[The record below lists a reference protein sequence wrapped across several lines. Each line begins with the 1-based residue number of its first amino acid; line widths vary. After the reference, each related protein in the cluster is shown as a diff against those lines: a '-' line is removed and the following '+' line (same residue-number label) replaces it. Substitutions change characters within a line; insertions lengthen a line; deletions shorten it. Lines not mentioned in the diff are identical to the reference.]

1 MKKTGKKYHW
11 IDIGND
17 ARRQYIDAQSA
28 FSAWEEAFKEMLNV
42 RGSMRWKNQNSTDYL
57 IRVSPTGSN
66 KSLGPRSAETER
78 IHDRFVTR
86 KSSAQ
91 QRFSDLTATLERQQR
106 MNRALFV
113 GRAPRML
120 VDILNR
126 LHKEGLS
133 EFFTV
138 IGTHA
143 LYAYESRAGVLFGE
157 TEAMATQDI
166 DFLLDVRKR
175 ISFVTKMRHADTS
188 MLKLLQK
195 VDPSFRLRE
204 DQKHTAVNSRGFE
217 VDIIRREPEDGDP
230 HPMRLTDDDDD
241 EFYVVPARNAGVL
254 LDGPPFSAILVSAS
268 GHMARMNTISPLTFI
283 QFKRWLAEQP
293 DRDTM
298 KRSRDLLQANMVEE
312 LVSEYL
318 PQLLTQKT

>member
-1 MKKTGKKYHW
+1 MKKMRKKYSW
-11 IDIGND
+11 IDIGDD

-28 FSAWEEAFKEMLNV
+28 FSAWEDAFKEMLNV
-42 RGSMRWKNQNSTDYL
+42 RGSMRWKNQNGTDYL
-57 IRVSPTGSN
+57 IRVSTIGNN
-66 KSLGPRSAETER
+66 KSLGPRSGDTEK
-78 IHDRFVTR
+78 IYDNFVAR
-86 KSSAQ
+86 KTTAR
-91 QRFSDLTATLERQQR
+91 QRFSDLTETLERQHR

-113 GRAPRML
+113 GRAPRVL

-126 LHKEGLS
+126 LYKEGLS

-138 IGTHA
+138 VGTHA
-143 LYAYESRAGVLFGE
+143 LYAYEARAGVLFGE

-175 ISFVTKMRHADTS
+175 LSFVTKMRHAATS
-188 MLKLLQK
+188 MLKLIQK

-204 DQKHTAVNSRGFE
+204 DQKYTAVNSRGFE
-217 VDIIRREPEDGDP
+217 VDIIRREPKDGDP
-230 HPMRLTDDDDD
+230 HPMRLTDDEDD
-241 EFYVVPARNAGVL
+241 EFYVVPAKNAGIL
-254 LDGPPFSAILVSAS
+254 LDGPPFSAIIVSAS

-283 QFKRWLAEQP
+283 QFKRWMAEQA

-298 KRSRDLLQANMVEE
+298 KRSRDLLQANLVEE

-318 PQLLTQKT
+318 PQLLTQKR

>member
-1 MKKTGKKYHW
+1 MKKTRKKYSW
-11 IDIGND
+11 IDIGDD

-28 FSAWEEAFKEMLNV
+28 FSAWEDAFKEMLNV
-42 RGSMRWKNQNSTDYL
+42 RGSMRWKNQNGTDYL
-57 IRVSPTGSN
+57 IRVSTIGNN
-66 KSLGPRSAETER
+66 KSLGPRSGETEK
-78 IHDRFVTR
+78 IYDNFLAR
-86 KSSAQ
+86 KIAAQ
-91 QRFSDLTATLERQQR
+91 QRFSDLKETLERQQR

-126 LHKEGLS
+126 LYKEGLS

-138 IGTHA
+138 VGTHA
-143 LYAYESRAGVLFGE
+143 LYAYEARAGVLFGE

-175 ISFVTKMRHADTS
+175 ISFVTKMRRAATS
-188 MLKLLQK
+188 MLKLIQK
-195 VDPSFRLRE
+195 VDPSFRLRK
-204 DQKHTAVNSRGFE
+204 DQKYTAVNSRGFE

-230 HPMRLTDDDDD
+230 HPMRLTDDEDD
-241 EFYVVPARNAGVL
+241 EFYVVPARNAGIL
-254 LDGPPFSAILVSAS
+254 LDGPPFSAIIVSAS

-283 QFKRWLAEQP
+283 QFKRWMAEQA

-298 KRSRDLLQANMVEE
+298 KRSRDLLQANLVEE
-312 LVSEYL
+312 LVNEYL
-318 PQLLTQKT
+318 PQLLTQKS

>member
-1 MKKTGKKYHW
+1 MKKMRKKYSW
-11 IDIGND
+11 IDIGDD

-28 FSAWEEAFKEMLNV
+28 FSAWEGAYKDMLNV
-42 RGSMRWKNQNSTDYL
+42 RGSMRWKNQNGTDYL
-57 IRVSPTGSN
+57 IRVSTNGST
-66 KSLGPRSAETER
+66 KSLGPRSEEKEK
-78 IHDRFVTR
+78 IHNSFIAR
-86 KSSAQ
+86 KTAAQ
-91 QRFSDLTATLERQQR
+91 QRFSDLTETVERQQR

-113 GRAPRML
+113 GRAPRIL

-126 LHKEGLS
+126 LYKEGLS

-143 LYAYESRAGVLFGE
+143 LYAYEARAGVLFGE

-175 ISFVTKMRHADTS
+175 ISFVTKMKYANSS
-188 MLKLLQK
+188 MLKLIQK

-204 DQKHTAVNSRGFE
+204 DQKYTAVNSRGFE

-230 HPMRLTDDDDD
+230 HPMRLTDDEDD
-241 EFYVVPARNAGVL
+241 EFYVVPARNAGIL
-254 LDGPPFSAILVSAS
+254 LDGPPFSAIIVSAT

-283 QFKRWLAEQP
+283 RFKRWMAEQA

-298 KRSRDLLQANMVEE
+298 KRSRDLLQANLVEE

-318 PQLLTQKT
+318 PQLLTQKS

>member
-11 IDIGND
+11 IDIGDD

-28 FSAWEEAFKEMLNV
+28 FSAWEEAFKEMLTV
-42 RGSMRWKNQNSTDYL
+42 RGSMRWKNQNGTDYL

-66 KSLGPRSAETER
+66 KSLGPRSEETER
-78 IHDRFVTR
+78 IHNRFVTR

-120 VDILNR
+120 VDILKR
-126 LHKEGLS
+126 LHKEGLA

-143 LYAYESRAGVLFGE
+143 LYAYEARAGVLFGE

-254 LDGPPFSAILVSAS
+254 LDGQPFSAILVSAS

-283 QFKRWLAEQP
+283 QFKRWLADQA

-298 KRSRDLLQANMVEE
+298 KRSRDLLQANLVEE

-318 PQLLTQKT
+318 PQLLTQKS

>member
-1 MKKTGKKYHW
+1 MKKVRKKYSW
-11 IDIGND
+11 IDIGDD

-28 FSAWEEAFKEMLNV
+28 FSAWEDASKEMLNV
-42 RGSMRWKNQNSTDYL
+42 RGSMRWKNQNGTDYL
-57 IRVSPTGSN
+57 IRVSTLGNN
-66 KSLGPRSAETER
+66 KSLGPRSGETEK
-78 IHDRFVTR
+78 IHDNFVAR
-86 KSSAQ
+86 KTAAQ
-91 QRFSDLTATLERQQR
+91 QRFRDLTETLERQQR

-113 GRAPRML
+113 GRAPRIL

-126 LHKEGLS
+126 LYKEGLS
-133 EFFTV
+133 EFFTI

-143 LYAYESRAGVLFGE
+143 LYAYEARAGVLFGE

-175 ISFVTKMRHADTS
+175 ISFVTKMRHAATS

-204 DQKHTAVNSRGFE
+204 DQKYTAVNSRGFE
-217 VDIIRREPEDGDP
+217 VDIIRREPKDGDP
-230 HPMRLTDDDDD
+230 HPMRLTDDEGD
-241 EFYVVPARNAGVL
+241 EFYVVPAKNAGIL
-254 LDGPPFSAILVSAS
+254 LDGPLFTAIIVSAS

-283 QFKRWLAEQP
+283 QFKKWMAEQA

-298 KRSRDLLQANMVEE
+298 KRSRDLLQANLVEE

-318 PQLLTQKT
+318 PQLLTQKR

>member
-1 MKKTGKKYHW
+1 MKKTRKKYSW
-11 IDIGND
+11 IDIGDD

-28 FSAWEEAFKEMLNV
+28 FSAWEDAFKEMLNV
-42 RGSMRWKNQNSTDYL
+42 RGSMRWKNQNGTDYL
-57 IRVSPTGSN
+57 IRVSTIGNN
-66 KSLGPRSAETER
+66 KSLGPRSGETEK
-78 IHDRFVTR
+78 IYDNFLAR
-86 KSSAQ
+86 KIAAQ
-91 QRFSDLTATLERQQR
+91 QRFSDLKETLERQQR

-126 LHKEGLS
+126 LYKEGLS

-138 IGTHA
+138 VGTHA
-143 LYAYESRAGVLFGE
+143 LYAYEARAGVLFGE

-175 ISFVTKMRHADTS
+175 ISFVTKMRRAATS
-188 MLKLLQK
+188 MLKLIQK
-195 VDPSFRLRE
+195 VDPSFRLRK
-204 DQKHTAVNSRGFE
+204 DQKYTAVNSRGFE

-230 HPMRLTDDDDD
+230 HPMRLTDDEDD
-241 EFYVVPARNAGVL
+241 EFYVVPARNAGIL
-254 LDGPPFSAILVSAS
+254 LDGPPFSAIIVSAS
-268 GHMARMNTISPLTFI
+268 GHMARMNTISPITFI
-283 QFKRWLAEQP
+283 QFKRWMAEQP

-298 KRSRDLLQANMVEE
+298 KRSRDLLQANLAEE

-318 PQLLTQKT
+318 PQLLTQKS

>member
-1 MKKTGKKYHW
+1 MRKKYSW
-11 IDIGND
+11 IDIGDD

-28 FSAWEEAFKEMLNV
+28 FSAWEDAFKDMLNV
-42 RGSMRWKNQNSTDYL
+42 RGSMRWKNQNGTDYL
-57 IRVSPTGSN
+57 IRVSTIGNN
-66 KSLGPRSAETER
+66 KSLGPRSAEKEK
-78 IHDRFVTR
+78 IHDNFVAR
-86 KSSAQ
+86 KIAAQ
-91 QRFSDLTATLERQQR
+91 QRFSDLTETLERQQR

-126 LHKEGLS
+126 LYKEGLS

-138 IGTHA
+138 VGTHA
-143 LYAYESRAGVLFGE
+143 LYAYEARAGVLFGE

-166 DFLLDVRKR
+166 DLLLDVRKR
-175 ISFVTKMRHADTS
+175 ISFVTKMRHAATS
-188 MLKLLQK
+188 MLKLIQK

-204 DQKHTAVNSRGFE
+204 DQKYTAVNSRGFE
-217 VDIIRREPEDGDP
+217 VDIIRREPKDGDP
-230 HPMRLTDDDDD
+230 HPMRLTDDEDD
-241 EFYVVPARNAGVL
+241 EFYVVPARNAGIL
-254 LDGPPFSAILVSAS
+254 LDGPPFSAIIVSAS

-283 QFKRWLAEQP
+283 RFKRWMAEQA

-298 KRSRDLLQANMVEE
+298 KRSRDLLQANLVEE

-318 PQLLTQKT
+318 PQLLTQKS

>member
-1 MKKTGKKYHW
+1 
-11 IDIGND
+11 I
-17 ARRQYIDAQSA
+17 
-28 FSAWEEAFKEMLNV
+28 LNV
-42 RGSMRWKNQNSTDYL
+42 RGSMRRKNQNGTDYL
-57 IRVSPTGSN
+57 IRVSTTGSN
-66 KSLGPRSAETER
+66 KSLGPRSEETEK
-78 IHDRFVTR
+78 IHNNFVARKTAAQLRFR
-86 KSSAQ
+86 
-91 QRFSDLTATLERQQR
+91 DLTESLERQQR

-120 VDILNR
+120 IDILNR
-126 LHKEGLS
+126 LYKEGLS

-143 LYAYESRAGVLFGE
+143 LYAYEARAGVLFGE

-175 ISFVTKMRHADTS
+175 ISFVTKMRHAATS
-188 MLKLLQK
+188 MLKLIQK

-217 VDIIRREPEDGDP
+217 VDIIRREPKDGDP
-230 HPMRLTDDDDD
+230 HPMRLTDDEND
-241 EFYVVPARNAGVL
+241 EFYVVPARNAGIL
-254 LDGPPFSAILVSAS
+254 LDGPPFSAIIVSAS

-283 QFKRWLAEQP
+283 QFKRWMAEQA

-298 KRSRDLLQANMVEE
+298 KRSRDLLQANLVEE

-318 PQLLTQKT
+318 PQLLTQKS

>member
-1 MKKTGKKYHW
+1 MKKMRKKYSW
-11 IDIGND
+11 IDIGDD

-28 FSAWEEAFKEMLNV
+28 FSAWEDAFKDTLNV
-42 RGSMRWKNQNSTDYL
+42 RGSMRWKNQNGTDYL
-57 IRVSPTGSN
+57 IRVSTTGNN
-66 KSLGPRSAETER
+66 KSLGPRTEETEK
-78 IHDRFVTR
+78 IHDNFVAR
-86 KSSAQ
+86 KIAAQ
-91 QRFSDLTATLERQQR
+91 QRFSDLTETLERQQR

-126 LHKEGLS
+126 LYKEGFS

-138 IGTHA
+138 VGTHA
-143 LYAYESRAGVLFGE
+143 LYAYEARAGVLFGE

-175 ISFVTKMRHADTS
+175 ISFVTKMRHAATS
-188 MLKLLQK
+188 MLKLIQK

-204 DQKHTAVNSRGFE
+204 DQKYTAVNSRGFE
-217 VDIIRREPEDGDP
+217 VDIIRREPKDGDP
-230 HPMRLTDDDDD
+230 HPMRLSDDEDD
-241 EFYVVPARNAGVL
+241 EFYVVPARNAGIL
-254 LDGPPFSAILVSAS
+254 LDGPPFSAIIVSAS

-283 QFKRWLAEQP
+283 QFKRWMAEQA

-298 KRSRDLLQANMVEE
+298 KRSRDLLQANLVEE
-312 LVSEYL
+312 LVNEYL
-318 PQLLTQKT
+318 PQLLTQKS

>member
-1 MKKTGKKYHW
+1 MKKMRKKYSW
-11 IDIGND
+11 IDIGDD

-28 FSAWEEAFKEMLNV
+28 FSAWEAAFKEMLSV
-42 RGSMRWKNQNSTDYL
+42 RGSMRWKNQNGTDYL
-57 IRVSPTGSN
+57 IRVSTIGNN
-66 KSLGPRSAETER
+66 KSLGPRSDETEK
-78 IHDRFVTR
+78 IHDNFVAR
-86 KSSAQ
+86 KIAAQ
-91 QRFSDLTATLERQQR
+91 QRFSDLTETLERQQR

-126 LHKEGLS
+126 LYKEGLS

-138 IGTHA
+138 VGTHA
-143 LYAYESRAGVLFGE
+143 LYAYEARAGVLFGE

-175 ISFVTKMRHADTS
+175 ISFVTKMRHAATS
-188 MLKLLQK
+188 MLKLIQK

-204 DQKHTAVNSRGFE
+204 DQKQTAVNSRGFE
-217 VDIIRREPEDGDP
+217 VDIIRREPKDGDP
-230 HPMRLTDDDDD
+230 HPMRLTDDEGD
-241 EFYVVPARNAGVL
+241 EFYVVPARNAGIL
-254 LDGPPFSAILVSAS
+254 LDGPPFSAIIVSAS

-283 QFKRWLAEQP
+283 QFKRWMAEQS

-298 KRSRDLLQANMVEE
+298 KRSRDLLQANLVEE

-318 PQLLTQKT
+318 PQLLTQKS

>member
-1 MKKTGKKYHW
+1 MKKMRKKYSW

-28 FSAWEEAFKEMLNV
+28 FSAWEDAFKDMLHV
-42 RGSMRWKNQNSTDYL
+42 RGSMRWKNQNGTDYL
-57 IRVSPTGSN
+57 IRVSTIGNN
-66 KSLGPRSAETER
+66 KSLGPRSEETEK
-78 IHDRFVTR
+78 IHDSFVAR
-86 KSSAQ
+86 KIAAQ
-91 QRFSDLTATLERQQR
+91 QRFKDLTETLERQQR

-143 LYAYESRAGVLFGE
+143 LYAYEARAGVRFGE

-175 ISFVTKMRHADTS
+175 ISFVTKMKHANTS
-188 MLKLLQK
+188 MLKLIQK

-204 DQKHTAVNSRGFE
+204 DQKYTAVNSRGFE

-230 HPMRLTDDDDD
+230 HPMRLTDDEGD
-241 EFYVVPARNAGVL
+241 EFYVVPARNAGIL
-254 LDGPPFSAILVSAS
+254 LDGPPFSAIIVSAT

-283 QFKRWLAEQP
+283 QFKKWMAEQA

-298 KRSRDLLQANMVEE
+298 KRSRDLLQASLVEE

-318 PQLLTQKT
+318 PQLLTQKS

>member
-1 MKKTGKKYHW
+1 MKKIRKKYQW
-11 IDIGND
+11 IDIGDD
-17 ARRQYIDAQSA
+17 ARRQYIDAQST
-28 FSAWEEAFKEMLNV
+28 FSAWEDAFKEMLHV
-42 RGSMRWKNQNSTDYL
+42 RGSMRWKNQNGTDYL
-57 IRVSPTGSN
+57 IRVSTTGGN
-66 KSLGPRSAETER
+66 KSLGPRSAETEN
-78 IHDRFVTR
+78 IHDRFLAR
-86 KSSAQ
+86 KSAAQ

-113 GRAPRML
+113 GRAPRLL

-143 LYAYESRAGVLFGE
+143 LYAYEARAGVLFGE
-157 TEAMATQDI
+157 TGAMATQDI

-175 ISFVTKMRHADTS
+175 ISFVTKMRHAATS

-230 HPMRLTDDDDD
+230 HPMRLTDDEDD
-241 EFYVVPARNAGVL
+241 ELYVVPARNAGVL
-254 LDGPPFSAILVSAS
+254 LDGPPFSAVLVSAS

-283 QFKRWLAEQP
+283 QFKRWLAEQA

-298 KRSRDLLQANMVEE
+298 KRSRDLLQANLVEE

-318 PQLLTQKT
+318 PQLLTQKS